1 MNQAFNELLLN
12 SDVSNKYLW
21 GMFRES
27 NTIWISIFGTDKV
40 CVFWNKGAEMI
51 SGYPRDEVV
60 GNSNIDELLQ
70 TEASSKDVQF
80 NSISEL
86 LSNENSGSV
95 LIKLR
100 DSGGKQ
106 HYLET
111 SVDKISM
118 PDESFNGW
126 IVMGIDITCHVH
138 AKEKLTMTEADLSF
152 LADSISDVIW
162 QVDHGFTFT
171 YVSSADKKMRGFSKE
186 EVIGKKLW
194 EFLLPEDIQMIKN
207 LQAERMLRDVAGTTV
222 GTKLYELQI
231 LCKDS
236 KRIWVEV
243 SVNPVIS
250 DGILTGYQGINR
262 DITERKLM
270 ESQLQVY
277 ATTDLMT
284 GAVNRR
290 TGVTI
295 LEKLL
300 ASSKMSGESFAV
312 CFLDIDGLKK
322 TNDTYGHAAGDELIT
337 RAAAILRKCIRK
349 TDTLCRFGGDEF
361 LLILPEC
368 DNAGIEELLARIH
381 KYLDNKESVDAT
393 ISFSIGIVVYNDG
406 MSDTSADDIISQADR
421 RMYEDK
427 SKKNKK

>member
-1 MNQAFNELLLN
+1 MDQAFSELLSN
-12 SDVSNKYLW
+12 SDVYNKYLW
-21 GMFRES
+21 KMFRES
-27 NTIWISIFGTDKV
+27 NTIWISIFGTDKA

-51 SGYPRDEVV
+51 SGYPRDEVI
-60 GNSNIDELLQ
+60 GNTNIDELLQ
-70 TEASSKDVQF
+70 AEASYKDV
-80 NSISEL
+80 SIKNISDL
-86 LSNENSGSV
+86 LGNGNRDSV

-100 DSGGKQ
+100 DSGKKL
-106 HYLET
+106 HYLEAT
-111 SVDKISM
+111 VNKVSILE
-118 PDESFNGW
+118 ESFCGW
-126 IVMGIDITCHVH
+126 IVMGIDITGHVH
-138 AKEKLTMTEADLSF
+138 AQERLTMTEADLSF

-194 EFLLPEDIQMIKN
+194 DFLLPEDIQMIKN

-236 KRIWVEV
+236 NYIWVEV
-243 SVNPVIS
+243 SVNPVIK
-250 DGILTGYQGINR
+250 DGILTGYQGMNR

-300 ASSKMSGESFAV
+300 ASSKMSEEIFAV

-322 TNDTYGHAAGDELIT
+322 INDTYGHAAGDELIT
-337 RAAAILRKCIRK
+337 RAAAVLRKCIRK

-368 DNAGIEELLARIH
+368 DIAGIEELLARIH
-381 KYLDNKESVDAT
+381 KYLDSSESVDGN
-393 ISFSIGIVVYNDG
+393 ISFSIGIVVYNEG
-406 MSDTSADDIISQADR
+406 MSDISADDIISQADR

-427 SKKNKK
+427 AEKNKK